1 MIAKLSLIP
10 DEHINE
16 YLLDPTLNS
25 SSRNLFAI
33 LCKLVEEL
41 QIGVQGISNLG
52 KKFVATKKSLL
63 GDHLSEEERQL
74 CADDVNKKIGL
85 ILQSLIVLDEFCKE
99 VVCIIFA
106 KNKIL
111 QLCKGQVQ

>member
-25 SSRNLFAI
+25 SNRNLFAI
-33 LCKLVEEL
+33 LYKLVEEL
-41 QIGVQGISNLG
+41 QIGVQGITNLG
-52 KKFVATKKSLL
+52 KRFVATKKSLL
-63 GDHLSEEERQL
+63 GDHLSEEERLL
-74 CADDVNKKIGL
+74 CADDADKRIGVV
-85 ILQSLIVLDEFCKE
+85 LQSLIVLDEFCKE
-99 VVCIIFA
+99 VVCIIYA